1 MIHIHKKEKPT
12 CANRFFLLEKSC
24 SQEANMN
31 TAFIRSIKEKPHLPN
46 DKQSC
51 AVSCSSHISADV

>member
-1 MIHIHKKEKPT
+1 MIHILKKEKPT

-46 DKQSC
+46 DK
-51 AVSCSSHISADV
+51 